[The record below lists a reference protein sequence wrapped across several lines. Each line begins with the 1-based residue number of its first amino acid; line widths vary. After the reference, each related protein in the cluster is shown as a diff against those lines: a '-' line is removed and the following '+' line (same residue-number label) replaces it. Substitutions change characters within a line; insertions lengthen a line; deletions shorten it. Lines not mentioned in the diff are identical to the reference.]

1 MRALSKVPADRF
13 AVADEFARALQG
25 ESTSSAAA
33 GRRRA
38 RLRGGVLV
46 GAIAVTAA
54 LGAIL
59 LRQPRAAIPPSA
71 AMIAVLPFSSPA
83 GDTALVRLGQ
93 DLAATISASL
103 DGVGDIRTADRL
115 NIAAD
120 FRPGDA
126 ISLARAA
133 NLARRLGA
141 GSVLRGSLV
150 QSGANVRLDVGLYST
165 DKLTPLAQGI
175 ALTAHRDSMA
185 ALTDSVVWSLL
196 SQIWLRGQ
204 PPSPS
209 LAAVTTRSLPAL
221 RAFLDGERHFDQGDM
236 GEASLAYRSAMTADS
251 SFTLAYYRYV
261 IARSWFP
268 DEEVEPQ
275 AIEVLRRGAG
285 SLAQRER
292 LMVRAFLADSLDAK
306 VELLREVTRRFPLYW
321 PGWLLLGDLF
331 IHYAPMGGYD
341 WSEGLVALRRAVELH
356 PRLVVGWEHIFTYGN
371 GRRQLVAD
379 TALIRAKE
387 LGWQGAGDLH
397 TRLTQG
403 LHRSGG
409 VIGPELRGMADSL
422 VRQYIEDPVEY
433 GKLYG
438 PFSVGF
444 LHSGF
449 PAAQIEL
456 SRRRLE
462 WDPSNPGPQLRAGM
476 AWAHAARG
484 SWDSAVSAMSR
495 LAATNPGTY
504 VPRRFA
510 EFGDPVLAV
519 ESYGL
524 AVLGSWLGVVPAE
537 TADLGRPGA
546 VASVGRLPDR
556 SRSAAEVRMAWFD
569 GLLGFARGN
578 RRAILEAR
586 QAAER
591 SGHAQSA
598 MVEGSLTMLD
608 RALGGDIA
616 GAGRSLAALEWS
628 CLAREE
634 CSHSTPEIAVQRL
647 LAARWLQESGEV
659 EEATRLLRWFDAAI
673 EGPATPLTIG
683 HVLAGPTYMARARLE
698 ELRGERRR
706 AVEYYRY
713 FLRVYDQPMP
723 SQAHLVQEAKEAL
736 ARLGE
741 DS

>member
-1 MRALSKVPADRF
+1 
-13 AVADEFARALQG
+13 
-25 ESTSSAAA
+25 
-33 GRRRA
+33 
-38 RLRGGVLV
+38 
-46 GAIAVTAA
+46 
-54 LGAIL
+54 
-59 LRQPRAAIPPSA
+59 
-71 AMIAVLPFSSPA
+71 
-83 GDTALVRLGQ
+83 
-93 DLAATISASL
+93 
-103 DGVGDIRTADRL
+103 
-115 NIAAD
+115 
-120 FRPGDA
+120 
-126 ISLARAA
+126 
-133 NLARRLGA
+133 
-141 GSVLRGSLV
+141 
-150 QSGANVRLDVGLYST
+150 
-165 DKLTPLAQGI
+165 
-175 ALTAHRDSMA
+175 
-185 ALTDSVVWSLL
+185 
-196 SQIWLRGQ
+196 
-204 PPSPS
+204 
-209 LAAVTTRSLPAL
+209 
-221 RAFLDGERHFDQGDM
+221 
-236 GEASLAYRSAMTADS
+236 
-251 SFTLAYYRYV
+251 
-261 IARSWFP
+261 
-268 DEEVEPQ
+268 
-275 AIEVLRRGAG
+275 
-285 SLAQRER
+285 
-292 LMVRAFLADSLDAK
+292 
-306 VELLREVTRRFPLYW
+306 
-321 PGWLLLGDLF
+321 
-331 IHYAPMGGYD
+331 
-341 WSEGLVALRRAVELH
+341 
-356 PRLVVGWEHIFTYGN
+356 
-371 GRRQLVAD
+371 
-379 TALIRAKE
+379 
-387 LGWQGAGDLH
+387 
-397 TRLTQG
+397 
-403 LHRSGG
+403 
-409 VIGPELRGMADSL
+409 
-422 VRQYIEDPVEY
+422 
-433 GKLYG
+433 
-438 PFSVGF
+438 
-444 LHSGF
+444 
-449 PAAQIEL
+449 
-456 SRRRLE
+456 
-462 WDPSNPGPQLRAGM
+462 
-476 AWAHAARG
+476 
-484 SWDSAVSAMSR
+484 MSR